1 MQCVNLNFFVRRHTL
16 VRIQWWECQGQA
28 VYIACIIV
36 FRKAVDSWQWG
47 QRSPV
52 VLRPCEGVLTLHHIS
67 WMLCSRRLRSP
78 IRVQRSGRRSC
89 IRYVPLPSRPPFLQS
104 GSKSAPTYSP
114 IQLSNWSFK
123 PQNHSPKESRREMT
137 PWTMETNHNLLVLN
151 CGWSKTCCTWPECDF
166 ARLVCLLDAWPVSPD
181 SGQLSKLQRSAAV
194 YSTVTPFKA
203 AAGHDGLRGRP
214 R

>member
-16 VRIQWWECQGQA
+16 VHIQWWECQGQA

-104 GSKSAPTYSP
+104 GSRVQICPHLLPHSALKLVFQTPKS
-114 IQLSNWSFK
+114 Q
-123 PQNHSPKESRREMT
+123 PQRIRREMT

-166 ARLVCLLDAWPVSPD
+166 ARLVWPARCLARFFWLW
-181 SGQLSKLQRSAAV
+181 AA
-194 YSTVTPFKA
+194 
-203 AAGHDGLRGRP
+203 L
-214 R
+214 